1 MLKVF
6 ITIIAVISG
15 FLVIAGLL
23 LQIDDELQPEVI
35 QFMSLSESQDEN
47 KAYFYLLGLTSKEGD
62 DPLLIGQKI
71 YQDIKQQQAEINAD
85 KNAQQSIDIT
95 QYDKLALPKSPL
107 LCAYI
112 KANCFEH
119 IFNHLAEI
127 PSLVTST
134 EVFVQR
140 YLTYSAFS
148 EFHTLSQPH
157 TAEPFPPYQH
167 LVTAVHLMSLDN
179 ISRASQGEEE
189 SAIQALY
196 QLHQQLRSQLS
207 RQDTLIGKF
216 IFLNLVSENI
226 DLMSVLSTRYQV
238 KLPKALTSLTKKE
251 RSFSLAFSRE
261 VRMIYSLYQ
270 TLDGATDILNI
281 NHDLSAFV
289 VPSWFSHILFKVNI
303 TTNEAYQPLHYYAM
317 LSELPIEDFDQEIR
331 AVVRQLTINS
341 DWLRNA
347 IGTVLNQVAT
357 PDHTHY
363 IANFWDLDNKIQLFN
378 ARVQNFSTEK
388 IMRDVKNKYPLPANI
403 SPYLSVN
410 KHKLCFENPFNT
422 DAKYNCLQINY

>member
-303 TTNEAYQPLHYYAM
+303 TINEGYQPLHYYAM
-317 LSELPIEDFDQEIR
+317 LSELSVDDFDQEIR
-331 AVVRQLTINS
+331 LAARKPTIKS
-341 DWLRNA
+341 AWIRNA

-357 PDHTHY
+357 PNYTHY
-363 IANFWDLDNKIQLFN
+363 IANVWDLDNKIQLFN
-378 ARVQNFSTEK
+378 ARVQDLSTAQ
-388 IMRDVKNKYPLPANI
+388 IMSEVKSQYPFPANV

-410 KHKLCFENPFNT
+410 KHQLCFENPFNT
-422 DAKYNCLQINY
+422 DAQYNCLQINY